1 LARIRNP
8 DSFARRIALLPIV
21 ACVLFVAFQ
30 ARMFARYNAA
40 PPLDG
45 PAVEGDPGRF
55 RHAVEL
61 CRSSASKV
69 SIAGWIARPGLYRPT
84 HRTTAVLRDDRDGRF
99 YGMKTDLPTRRD
111 VTTRLN
117 AALGDRVNYE
127 NSGFAASLDVVDAG
141 LHIAHGQVYVA
152 FEEAGRY
159 TLLPMPCTYS
169 NAG

>member
-1 LARIRNP
+1 MAWIRDP
-8 DSFARRIALLPIV
+8 DSFVRRIALLPV
-21 ACVLFVAFQ
+21 AACVLFVAFQ
-30 ARMFARYNAA
+30 TRMFARYNAA
-40 PPLDG
+40 PLLEG
-45 PAVEGDPGRF
+45 PAVEGDPGQF

-61 CRSSASKV
+61 CRSSVSKV

-84 HRTTAVLRDDRDGRF
+84 HRTTGVLRDGGSGRF
-99 YGMKTDLPTRRD
+99 YTMKTDLPTRRD

-141 LHIAHGQVYVA
+141 LDIAHGQVYVA

-159 TLLPMPCTYS
+159 TLVPMPCTYS
-169 NAG
+169 SAG